1 LFTEIILPGLSFDK
15 EGKIANLNRC
25 AKELDQQS
33 DLCDKERLYC
43 LAIDAAMG
51 RDWRNAQDMRQHDG
65 AEQLDRIEIA
75 IKALRSPQDDFLVKG
90 NQFLDRWFERLLAS
104 TEEAFTR
111 MRYPGI
117 EDIRSIVYDRQG
129 ESLWQPQHTPASTRA
144 DHLLAA
150 TNTTTAMPHGVEA
163 MHSPEI
169 IRQLGTNATDGPANA
184 ALALVK
190 ARRNSANSR
199 LVSPLL
205 SHPLFNLWLSSPASR
220 LLFVLPGAA
229 HPRDS
234 ETDYITASI
243 YRALQQLP
251 TAISTVHF
259 CAQQSR
265 DTTRD
270 PVYEL
275 TAQIISQLLDSPLLA
290 NFSCT
295 ASFAEGCASGDL
307 TLLSELLEYLL
318 GPQALPQGS
327 VYILIDGFESIER
340 DDDSYDALKNLVVQF
355 RRIVSGFS
363 PGRSAMVKILILA
376 PDFRGD
382 IVRESDPDEVM
393 RLTSDKNSGY
403 DTDVGEA
410 CGRLLVGSSS
420 DPDLN

>member
-1 LFTEIILPGLSFDK
+1 
-15 EGKIANLNRC
+15 
-25 AKELDQQS
+25 
-33 DLCDKERLYC
+33 
-43 LAIDAAMG
+43 
-51 RDWRNAQDMRQHDG
+51 
-65 AEQLDRIEIA
+65 
-75 IKALRSPQDDFLVKG
+75 
-90 NQFLDRWFERLLAS
+90 
-104 TEEAFTR
+104 
-111 MRYPGI
+111 
-117 EDIRSIVYDRQG
+117 
-129 ESLWQPQHTPASTRA
+129 
-144 DHLLAA
+144 
-150 TNTTTAMPHGVEA
+150 
-163 MHSPEI
+163 
-169 IRQLGTNATDGPANA
+169 
-184 ALALVK
+184 
-190 ARRNSANSR
+190 
-199 LVSPLL
+199 
-205 SHPLFNLWLSSPASR
+205 
-220 LLFVLPGAA
+220 
-229 HPRDS
+229 
-234 ETDYITASI
+234 
-243 YRALQQLP
+243 
-251 TAISTVHF
+251 VHF